1 MLTLLVN
8 KFMKEKNKV
17 LPYEEKVFSQH
28 RDDGIIQKLLS
39 FCNNQ
44 NKIAVEIGSGN
55 GQENMIKN
63 LVVNHNFVG
72 YGHDVQES
80 KFFHENY
87 NHFVGLISL
96 ENLSNIFKRIPTN
109 TPAFFSLDI
118 DSYDFWIMKSLLK
131 DYDFRPSI
139 ICAEY
144 LCYFGDT
151 LKCAVKYGLPEYSF
165 RKCGSSLKAY
175 QELLSRYDYKFFTC
189 DTRGVNSF
197 FYLSGSIDENEEFL
211 NLPRH
216 KFTFMPKYKYLT
228 NIDLNDPMIEFD
240 EKRLFE

>member
-1 MLTLLVN
+1 
-8 KFMKEKNKV
+8 MKEKNNV
-17 LPYEEKVFSQH
+17 LPYEEKIFSQH
-28 RDDGIIQKLLS
+28 REDGIIQKLLS
-39 FCNNQ
+39 FSDNQ

-63 LVVNHNFVG
+63 LVVNHGFIG
-72 YGHDVQES
+72 YGHDLQES
-80 KFFHENY
+80 KFIHKNY
-87 NHFVGLISL
+87 YHRVGLVTL
-96 ENLSNIFKRIPTN
+96 ENLSDMLKTIPTM
-109 TPAFFSLDI
+109 TPSFFSLDI

-131 DYDFRPSI
+131 DYNFRPSI

-144 LCYFGDT
+144 LCYFGDS
-151 LKCAVKYGLPEYSF
+151 LKCAVKYGLSKYSF
-165 RKCGSSLKAY
+165 KKCGSSLAAY
-175 QELLSRYDYKFFTC
+175 QELLLRYNYKFFTC

-197 FYLSGSIDENEEFL
+197 FYLAESVEETEEFT

-216 KFTFMPKYKYLT
+216 KFTFMPKYKHLT